1 MDGKNKSLRRCWVE
15 VGLIAFLAITLLVTL
30 VGCERPKRS
39 KSSGLPTVEPAA
51 TSATSQATVSASPTT
66 ITVDKTKTPGVEP
79 PPPTATPSPTTPP
92 TPTATSVPVGGVT
105 YIVKP
110 GDSLYSIARR
120 YNMTVDEIMELNGIT
135 DPTSLQVGQ
144 ELIISSGQAVATPTT
159 PGQETVHVVQ
169 RGENLF
175 RIALKYGVT
184 VEAVAKRNGIVNPS
198 LIWTGQKLYIPAGGS
213 PSPGNIHVVQR
224 GQNLYRI
231 SLIHGT
237 TVQAIMQANKLSSTV
252 IYVGQ
257 RLRIP

>member
-1 MDGKNKSLRRCWVE
+1 MNGKNGSLWRCWAK
-15 VGLIAFLAITLLVTL
+15 VGFTALLVVTLLVTV

-39 KSSGLPTVEPAA
+39 KSEGLPTVEPAS
-51 TSATSQATVSASPTT
+51 TGATSQATASASPTT
-66 ITVDKTKTPGVEP
+66 ITVQETDTPGIEP

-92 TPTATSVPVGGVT
+92 TPTATSIPVGGQT
-105 YIVKP
+105 YTVKP

-120 YNMTVDEIMELNGIT
+120 YNMTVDEIMALNDIT

-144 ELIISSGQAVATPTT
+144 KLVISAGTAVTTPTA
-159 PGQETVHVVQ
+159 PGQEIVHVVQ

-175 RIALKYGVT
+175 RIALRYGVT
-184 VEAVAKRNGIVNPS
+184 VQAIAKRNGIVNPS
-198 LIWTGQKLYIPAGGS
+198 LIWTGQKLYIPAGGTPES
-213 PSPGNIHVVQR
+213 GDIHVVQP

-231 SLIHGT
+231 SLIYGT